1 MVRIGAQCVRQGLLN
16 FTQASKL
23 KFYAK
28 LTIEILST
36 TKYLMTFS
44 AQQPAIQHTSDGNDH
59 AHGGL
64 HQDMTV
70 LFHAMPDR
78 RRLLRMMSLGALAPV
93 SLMACNSGTTDST
106 TDTTSTTSGT
116 TTSTGTTATTSAGS
130 GSCSAIPSETAGPYP
145 GDGTNGANALV
156 LSGIVR
162 SNIKGS
168 LTTSSVASGV
178 PLTIN
183 LKLVSTSCADLAGY
197 AVYLWHCDQNGNYSM
212 YSSGVVNE
220 NYLRGVQVADA
231 SGNVSFT
238 TIFPGCYSGRY
249 PHVHFEVFP
258 SLVQA
263 TSGNNDVKT
272 SQFTFSSS
280 VFADVYA
287 SSGYST
293 SAANLAGTSLASD
306 NVFSDGSSLQVAST
320 SGSVSGG
327 YTALLQVAV

>member
-1 MVRIGAQCVRQGLLN
+1 M
-16 FTQASKL
+16 TPT
-23 KFYAK
+23 AK
-28 LTIEILST
+28 LIA
-36 TKYLMTFS
+36 KQ
-44 AQQPAIQHTSDGNDH
+44 AAVQHLSDGHDH

-64 HQDMTV
+64 NQDLAV
-70 LFHAMPDR
+70 LLRAMPDR
-78 RRLLRMMSLGALAPV
+78 RRLLRMMSLGAIAPV
-93 SLMACNSGTTDST
+93 SLMACNSGTADST
-106 TDTTSTTSGT
+106 TDTTSTSGT
-116 TTSTGTTATTSAGS
+116 TSSTSTGTMTSTGTTSTSTGTS
-130 GSCSAIPSETAGPYP
+130 TGSCSAIPSETAGPYP
-145 GDGTNGANALV
+145 GDGSNGPNALV

-168 LTTSSVASGV
+168 LTTSTVASGV

-212 YSSGVVNE
+212 YSSSVVNE

-231 SGNVSFT
+231 GGNVSFT

-263 TSGNNDVKT
+263 TSGSNDVKT
-272 SQFTFSSS
+272 SQLTFTSS
-280 VFADVYA
+280 VFAAVYA
-287 SSGYST
+287 SSGYSA
-293 SAANLAGTSLASD
+293 SLANLAGTSLAGD